1 MSFANHHLQLGRVSH
16 MHKFQFCNKCAT
28 MRPPE
33 GGIELSAT
41 KWHCASC
48 WAKRLTTKN
57 LVQHAKTKTTGAPEG
72 KIPKNV

>member
-16 MHKFQFCNKCAT
+16 MHKFQFCNKCAQ

-48 WAKRLTTKN
+48 WTKRLTTTN
-57 LVQHAKTKTTGAPEG
+57 LVQNAKTKTTGAAET
-72 KIPKNV
+72 KIRQDV